1 MSSLALRLHR
11 GVATLVMAIT
21 SISAAASNADVRRT
35 GNDFL
40 SPELRALQSDPTRNP
55 AELWVERGRQLWH
68 GAGAGSD
75 TARSCQH
82 CHADGAAP
90 AAGTGSG
97 PSASEVA
104 RAAARFPR
112 LQADGT
118 RLLSL
123 EDQIRHCRARNS
135 PSGDTT
141 DTDEVIALSAWLHQ
155 QAKGMPI
162 AVQAPGDAANAQR
175 WQQHLAQGAVAWQQ
189 RIGRYNL
196 ACVHCH
202 DQAVGAT
209 FRGDVASPGHPTGF
223 PVYRL
228 QWSRPGS
235 VERRLRAC
243 FSAVQAEMPAPGDPL
258 LRQLEL
264 YLKVRANGMPLDGP
278 SIRR

>member
-1 MSSLALRLHR
+1 MSSVALRLHR

-104 RAAARFPR
+104 R
-112 LQADGT
+112 
-118 RLLSL
+118 
-123 EDQIRHCRARNS
+123 
-135 PSGDTT
+135 
-141 DTDEVIALSAWLHQ
+141 
-155 QAKGMPI
+155 
-162 AVQAPGDAANAQR
+162 
-175 WQQHLAQGAVAWQQ
+175 
-189 RIGRYNL
+189 
-196 ACVHCH
+196 
-202 DQAVGAT
+202 
-209 FRGDVASPGHPTGF
+209 
-223 PVYRL
+223 
-228 QWSRPGS
+228 
-235 VERRLRAC
+235 
-243 FSAVQAEMPAPGDPL
+243 
-258 LRQLEL
+258 
-264 YLKVRANGMPLDGP
+264 
-278 SIRR
+278 